1 MRSYVVALVTCGVY
15 ELGGLNEADG
25 ELPGA
30 HEVASPPVIL
40 VLVRLDALYHDQP
53 GRVDGQDGI
62 ATPLGRQPPVGR
74 LHAAAPGRLAMRL
87 VMEIGAND
95 GRVVVVVLGEHDPV
109 ADPTRLG
116 QAVGVPQGRLR
127 VGVGAVLVE
136 E

>member
-40 VLVRLDALYHDQP
+40 VLVRLEALYHDQP

-62 ATPLGRQPPVGR
+62 ASRLGRQPPVGG
-74 LHAAAPGRLAMRL
+74 LHAAAPGRLAIRL
-87 VMEIGAND
+87 VMESGAHD
-95 GRVVVVVLGEHDPV
+95 GPVVVEELGEHNSLPD
-109 ADPTRLG
+109 TT
-116 QAVGVPQGRLR
+116 
-127 VGVGAVLVE
+127 
-136 E
+136 